1 MASLPIR
8 VASRTMSPDS
18 SDTDVPEDVL
28 PEDVLVQLALIEAES
43 NARREELR
51 RIAAELP
58 ATVSRRALVR
68 AIVSDFRDSP
78 NKGAIVRRSFS
89 KLLHAPLHA
98 AKRVQLRLRGAQAR
112 PAK

>member
-1 MASLPIR
+1 MASSPIR
-8 VASRTMSPDS
+8 VASRTMSPDP
-18 SDTDVPEDVL
+18 SDDDVL
-28 PEDVLVQLALIEAES
+28 AQLALIEAES

-68 AIVSDFRDSP
+68 AMVNDVRTSP
-78 NKGAIVRRSFS
+78 NKAAIVRRSIS

-98 AKRVQLRLRGAQAR
+98 AKRVQLRLRGT
-112 PAK
+112 K

>member
-1 MASLPIR
+1 MASSPIR
-8 VASRTMSPDS
+8 VASRTMSPDP
-18 SDTDVPEDVL
+18 SDDDVL
-28 PEDVLVQLALIEAES
+28 AQLALLEAES

-68 AIVSDFRDSP
+68 AMVNDVRTSP
-78 NKGAIVRRSFS
+78 NKGAIVRRSIS

-98 AKRVQLRLRGAQAR
+98 AKRVQLRLRGM
-112 PAK
+112 K

>member
-1 MASLPIR
+1 MASSPIR
-8 VASRTMSPDS
+8 VASRTMSPDP
-18 SDTDVPEDVL
+18 SDDDVL
-28 PEDVLVQLALIEAES
+28 GQLALIEAES

-68 AIVSDFRDSP
+68 SMVVDFRDSP

-98 AKRVQLRLRGAQAR
+98 AKRVQLRLRGA
-112 PAK
+112 K

>member
-1 MASLPIR
+1 MASSPIR
-8 VASRTMSPDS
+8 VASRTMSPDP
-18 SDTDVPEDVL
+18 SDDDVL
-28 PEDVLVQLALIEAES
+28 AQLALIEAES

-68 AIVSDFRDSP
+68 AMVNDFRTSP
-78 NKGAIVRRSFS
+78 NKGAIVRRSIS

-98 AKRVQLRLRGAQAR
+98 AKRVQLRLRGM
-112 PAK
+112 K

>member
-1 MASLPIR
+1 MGLWPSRI
-8 VASRTMSPDS
+8 ASRTMSPDP
-18 SDTDVPEDVL
+18 SDDAVL
-28 PEDVLVQLALIEAES
+28 AQLALIEAES

-68 AIVSDFRDSP
+68 AMVADFRHSP
-78 NKGAIVRRSFS
+78 NKSAIVRRGFA

-98 AKRVQLRLRGAQAR
+98 AKRVQLRLRGA
-112 PAK
+112 K

>member
-1 MASLPIR
+1 MASSLIR
-8 VASRTMSPDS
+8 VASRTMSPDP
-18 SDTDVPEDVL
+18 SDADVL
-28 PEDVLVQLALIEAES
+28 GQLALIEAES

-58 ATVSRRALVR
+58 ATVSRRALVKPVVADLR
-68 AIVSDFRDSP
+68 ASP
-78 NKGAIVRRSFS
+78 NKGAIVRRGAS

-98 AKRVQLRLRGAQAR
+98 AKRVQLRLRGAQSR

>member
-1 MASLPIR
+1 
-8 VASRTMSPDS
+8 MSPDP
-18 SDTDVPEDVL
+18 SDDDVL
-28 PEDVLVQLALIEAES
+28 AQLALIEAES

-68 AIVSDFRDSP
+68 AMVNDFRASP
-78 NKGAIVRRSFS
+78 HKGAIVRRSIS

-98 AKRVQLRLRGAQAR
+98 AKRVQLRLRGM
-112 PAK
+112 K

>member
-1 MASLPIR
+1 MASSPIR
-8 VASRTMSPDS
+8 VASRTMSPDP
-18 SDTDVPEDVL
+18 SDDDVL
-28 PEDVLVQLALIEAES
+28 AQLALIEAES

-68 AIVSDFRDSP
+68 AMVNDVRTSP
-78 NKGAIVRRSFS
+78 NKGAIVRRSIS

-98 AKRVQLRLRGAQAR
+98 AKRVQLRLRGM
-112 PAK
+112 K

>member
-1 MASLPIR
+1 MLGSLHR
-8 VASRTMSPDS
+8 MSDAEILRQL
-18 SDTDVPEDVL
+18 DV
-28 PEDVLVQLALIEAES
+28 IEAES

-68 AIVSDFRDSP
+68 AMLSDFRSSP
-78 NKGAIVRRSFS
+78 NQGAIVRRGFS

-98 AKRVQLRLRGAQAR
+98 AKRVQLRLRGAPSR
-112 PAK
+112 PAQ